1 MMMANPPT
9 ANHEDF
15 SPCQPRESRRCKN
28 AEYKNHVTSAQTSLA
43 SQPQKRSQAI
53 CAQMEA
59 KIKAPSVKSG
69 NPMATARYVTSSTR
83 SALIFLSKGCIAAPI
98 LFLNNKRR
106 NPYRISP
113 TINDQRSVL
122 NFLAAL
128 LPCNQPGASNK
139 ASCTPSVIN
148 TLSLGAAMAGKLY
161 SAVRILSPDE
171 YSNSA

>member
-1 MMMANPPT
+1 SP
-9 ANHEDF
+9 
-15 SPCQPRESRRCKN
+15 SPCASTPTECS
-28 AEYKNHVTSAQTSLA
+28 TLSLHDA
-43 SQPQKRSQAI
+43 LPI
-53 CAQMEA
+53 L
-59 KIKAPSVKSG
+59 KSG
-69 NPMATARYVTSSTR
+69 NPIATARYVTSSTR

-139 ASCTPSVIN
+139 A
-148 TLSLGAAMAGKLY
+148 
-161 SAVRILSPDE
+161 
-171 YSNSA
+171 